1 MSQYDEIVERQ
12 RALLK
17 AEKWASSVKSIHAH
31 SFNSMWYDTR
41 GEDGSVLDIEY
52 NNGVIKREIKETGE
66 IVFFGDELTGEA
78 LLDAYSRS

>member
-12 RALLK
+12 RALLE
-17 AEKWASSVKSIHAH
+17 AEKWASTVKSIHAH
-31 SFNSMWYDTR
+31 AFNSMWYDTR

-66 IVFFGDELTGEA
+66 VVFFGHELTGEA